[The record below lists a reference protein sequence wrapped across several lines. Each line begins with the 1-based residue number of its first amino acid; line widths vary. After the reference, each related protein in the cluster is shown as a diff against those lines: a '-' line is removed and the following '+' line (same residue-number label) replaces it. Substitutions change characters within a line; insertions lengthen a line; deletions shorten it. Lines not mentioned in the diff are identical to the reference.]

1 MNTKLIFSTL
11 FILLFSSVF
20 SQETKTNEKPTKTE
34 KTAKKQ
40 TEKEAE
46 ELNDVNVKGKTVKQ
60 KIETKGFAVNVIE
73 TKEAATRNIQ
83 TNELLNQSA
92 GVRVRQVGG
101 LGSFVE
107 YNLNGMAGSAIGI
120 FIDGIDIS
128 TYGSSFNLNTIPPAL
143 IERIEVYKGV
153 LPTHLSGDFLG
164 GAINVIL
171 KKGGLKNNLS
181 IATSYGS
188 FNTIQSDISG
198 MYRDEKTGFTA
209 KGSGFFSYSDNDY
222 EVWGKFV
229 KNKQPNGREERV
241 RAKRFNDAFRSYGS
255 RFELGYTDV
264 KWANNFMIGYTG
276 SEAYKEVQHG
286 QYMATPY
293 KGRFTESE
301 SNILTI
307 NYNKKNIFTKGLD
320 FTLNGVYSSRTQYI
334 QDTVKWAY
342 NWYNE
347 KVLDLRGN
355 PLLTQSGAQQGRPT
369 MLTIDRKIT
378 NIRSDL
384 QYRITP
390 NHKLEFNHLFY
401 VADREDYDAILTI
414 LENNYQAISNITK
427 NVFSVGYEMQAFNS
441 RLKANFFGKYYSQ
454 KVERM
459 DPRAQV
465 INGQTVRVEQ
475 ITNDTRTTTGYG
487 LATSYAIIPNFFI
500 LASAEQAVRM
510 PSESQ
515 VFGDQG
521 ENLIGN
527 PNLRPEISNNFNLG
541 FRLNSYKINNH
552 RISLSATGF
561 IRDTKDKI
569 VALSN
574 DRPVDN
580 VETFPF
586 ENLAASQAIGFEAE
600 MNYGFKNLD
609 VRFNLS
615 KFSSLFKSEFNGQRI
630 SERYNVQIP
639 NEPFFTANGNVQYT
653 VKNAFQKKAVL
664 NLFYYCGYVA
674 PYNTIW
680 VKSDNYMTPTQF
692 IQDLGLSYIFP
703 SKKFILSFDA
713 KNIFN
718 REAYDNYAAQKPGR
732 AFYVKLNYTIN
743 NF

>member
-1 MNTKLIFSTL
+1 MPTQYILYILFHLIAFSAIAQQKQPKEKIETL
-11 FILLFSSVF
+11 
-20 SQETKTNEKPTKTE
+20 E
-34 KTAKKQ
+34 
-40 TEKEAE
+40 
-46 ELNDVNVKGKTVKQ
+46 DVVIKGKSRKE

-107 YNLNGMAGSAIGI
+107 YNLNGMAGSSIGI

-171 KKGGLKNNLS
+171 KKGGLKNNLNVS
-181 IATSYGS
+181 TSYGS
-188 FNTIQSDISG
+188 FNTVQSDISG
-198 MYRDEKTGFTA
+198 MHRDEKTGFTV

-276 SEAYKEVQHG
+276 SEAYKEIQHG

-293 KGRFTESE
+293 KGRFTESQ

-307 NYNKKNIFTKGLD
+307 NYNKKNLFTKGLE
-320 FTLNGVYSSRTQYI
+320 FTLNGVHSSRTQYI

-355 PLLTQSGAQQGRPT
+355 PLLTQSGAQQGKPT
-369 MLTIDRKIT
+369 MSTIDRKIT

-384 QYRITP
+384 QYRIAA

-401 VADREDYDAILTI
+401 VADRKDYDELITI
-414 LENNYQAISNITK
+414 LENNYQATSDITK
-427 NVFSVGYEMQAFNS
+427 NVFSLGYEIQAFNS
-441 RLKANFFGKYYSQ
+441 RLKTNFFGKYYSQ
-454 KVERM
+454 KVERI
-459 DPRAQV
+459 DPKAQV
-465 INGQTVRVEQ
+465 VNGQTVRIEQ
-475 ITNDTRTTTGYG
+475 ITNDTRTTAAYG
-487 LATSYAIIPNFFI
+487 LATSYAISRDFFI
-500 LASAEQAVRM
+500 LASAEKAVRM

-541 FRLNSYKINNH
+541 FRLNSYKIDNH
-552 RISLSATGF
+552 RVSLSATGF

-580 VETFPF
+580 IETFPF

-609 VRFNLS
+609 IRFNLS
-615 KFSSLFKSEFNGQRI
+615 KFNSLFKSEFNGQKV
-630 SERYNVQIP
+630 SDRYNVQIP
-639 NEPFFTANGNVQYT
+639 NEPFFTANGNVQYSL
-653 VKNAFQKKAVL
+653 KNALQKKAIL

-674 PYNTIW
+674 SYNTIW
-680 VKSDNYMTPTQF
+680 VKSDNYMTPNQF
-692 IQDLGLSYIFP
+692 IQDLGLSYTFP

-732 AFYVKLNYTIN
+732 AFYLKLNYTIN

>member
-1 MNTKLIFSTL
+1 MYNKYIFSFLLILIFL
-11 FILLFSSVF
+11 PVF
-20 SQETKTNEKPTKTE
+20 SQENVTKEKGNKI
-34 KTAKKQ
+34 
-40 TEKEAE
+40 EKEVSKKEDAE
-46 ELNDVNVKGKTVKQ
+46 ALENVEVKGKSKKQ
-60 KIETKGFAVNVIE
+60 KIETQGFAVNVIE
-73 TKEAATRNIQ
+73 TKEASLRNIQ

-92 GVRVRQVGG
+92 GVRVRQAGG

-171 KKGGLKNNLS
+171 KKGGLKNNLNVS
-181 IATSYGS
+181 TSYGS
-188 FNTIQSDISG
+188 FNTVQSDISG

-209 KGSGFFSYSDNDY
+209 KGSGFFSYSDNNY

-229 KNKQPNGREERV
+229 KNKQPNGREENV

-301 SNILTI
+301 SNILTL
-307 NYNKKNIFTKGLD
+307 NYNKKNLFTKGLE
-320 FTLNGVYSSRTQYI
+320 FTLNGVYSNRTQYI

-347 KVLDLRGN
+347 KVLDLYGK
-355 PLLTQSGAQQGRPT
+355 PILTQSGAQQGRPT
-369 MLTIDRKIT
+369 MSTIDRKIT

-384 QYRITP
+384 QYRIAT

-401 VADREDYDAILTI
+401 IADREDYDALLTI
-414 LENNYQAISNITK
+414 LENNYLATSNITK
-427 NVFSVGYEMQAFNS
+427 NVFSLGYEMQAFNS
-441 RLKANFFGKYYSQ
+441 RLKANFFGKYYNQ
-454 KVERM
+454 KVERI
-459 DPRAQV
+459 DPKAQV
-465 INGQTVRVEQ
+465 VNGQTVRVEQ
-475 ITNDTRTTTGYG
+475 ITNDSRSTTGYG
-487 LATSYAIIPNFFI
+487 VATSYAVIPNLFI
-500 LASAEQAVRM
+500 IASAEQAVRM

-521 ENLIGN
+521 ENLVGN

-541 FRLNSYKINNH
+541 FRLDSYKINDH

-574 DRPVDN
+574 DRPVN
-580 VETFPF
+580 NIETFPF

-609 VRFNLS
+609 IRFNLS
-615 KFSSLFKSEFNGQRI
+615 KFNSLFKSKFNGEKI
-630 SERYNVQIP
+630 SNRYNVQIP

-653 VKNAFQKKAVL
+653 LKNLLQEKAIL

-680 VKSDNYMTPTQF
+680 VESVNYMTPTQF

-703 SKKFILSFDA
+703 SKKIIMSFDA

-718 REAYDNYAAQKPGR
+718 REAYDNFAAQKPGR
-732 AFYVKLNYTIN
+732 AFYLKLNYTIN